1 MTNEAPGSD
10 RSDATNGN
18 NKGFKGAFFKA
29 LVPLVVILA
38 IIVVGL
44 QLVKYK
50 LNSGTSP
57 RPEAQGDVATLKEG
71 AVLPDFDLQTLDG
84 KKLKYSDLK
93 AKVVLLNF
101 WATWCEACVVE
112 MPSIVKLN
120 QMYKD
125 KGLTVVAVNLDEKP
139 EAVVPRAA
147 KQLKIDFPVYVD
159 AGGKLADLF
168 DVHAIPL
175 TIILNQDRKVL
186 YVEGGERDW
195 TDSEMKTKMDEW
207 VGQK

>member
-1 MTNEAPGSD
+1 MTNDAPEQNST
-10 RSDATNGN
+10 SGN
-18 NKGFKGAFFKA
+18 NKSFKTTLVKA
-29 LVPLVVILA
+29 LVPLVIIFA
-38 IIVVGL
+38 IVVVGL

-50 LNSGTSP
+50 LNSGAPARQES
-57 RPEAQGDVATLKEG
+57 QGDVATLKEG

-84 KKLKYSDLK
+84 KKLKYSDLG

-101 WATWCEACVVE
+101 WATWCEACIVE

-139 EAVVPRAA
+139 DAAVPRAV

-159 AGGKLADLF
+159 ASGTLANLF

-175 TIILNQDRKVL
+175 TIIMNKDRKVL

-195 TDSEMKTKMDEW
+195 TDSEMKTKMDQW
-207 VGQK
+207 ISQ

>member
-10 RSDATNGN
+10 SNTGN

-44 QLVKYK
+44 QMVKYK
-50 LNSGTSP
+50 LNSGTSA
-57 RPEAQGDVATLKEG
+57 RPAAEGDVATLKEG
-71 AVLPDFDLQTLDG
+71 TVLPDFDLQTLDG

-125 KGLTVVAVNLDEKP
+125 KGFTVVAVNLDEKP
-139 EAVVPRAA
+139 EAVVPKAS

-159 AGGKLADLF
+159 AGNKLADLF

-175 TIILNQDRKVL
+175 TIIMNQDRKVL

-207 VGQK
+207 LGQK

>member
-1 MTNEAPGSD
+1 MTNNAPGSD
-10 RSDATNGN
+10 PTTGN
-18 NKGFKGAFFKA
+18 NKGFKGALMKA
-29 LVPLVVILA
+29 LVPLVVVLA
-38 IIVVGL
+38 IVVVGL
-44 QLVKYK
+44 QVVKYK
-50 LNSGTSP
+50 LNSGVTP
-57 RPEAQGDVATLKEG
+57 RPETEGDVATLKEG
-71 AVLPDFDLQTLDG
+71 ATLPDFDLQTLDG
-84 KKLKYSDLK
+84 KKLKYSEIG

-112 MPSIVKLN
+112 MPSIVKLH

-139 EAVVPRAA
+139 ESVVPKAA

-175 TIILNQDRKVL
+175 TIIMNKDRKVL

-195 TDSEMKTKMDEW
+195 TDSEMKTKMDQW
-207 VGQK
+207 ISQ